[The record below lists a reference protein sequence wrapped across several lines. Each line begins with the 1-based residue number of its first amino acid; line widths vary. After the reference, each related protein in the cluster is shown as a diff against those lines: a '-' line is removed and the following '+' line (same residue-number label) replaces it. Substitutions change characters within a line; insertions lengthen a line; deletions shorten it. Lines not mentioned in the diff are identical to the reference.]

1 MNLRFLKSELYRHK
15 RRTVSTI
22 VGLSIGVALLIIV
35 NALSMAYREAA
46 RAPLKEIGADI
57 TVQRSGNVP
66 KDLTGAVFPC
76 SAVTIRDEEVMRI
89 SALPGVVG
97 IGKAVLLW
105 VFDPHR
111 AWIVLGIEPQN
122 SVGPA
127 VLRNAVT
134 EGRFLGPN
142 RSEALV
148 ETAYAR
154 RFGIKVGDLLSLA
167 DRRLT
172 VVGLLDASKAAKIAI
187 ANVYVPLAEA
197 QGLAASSDKV
207 QSVSPFDPRD
217 VNLLFIRAEQTK
229 VPALSSTLRTLLGK
243 QAAIGT
249 SDSFLKL
256 LGSIYAVSDKF
267 TVIASLIAL
276 LASALVAFKTMAGNI
291 VERAREIGVLKAVGW
306 TGRNV
311 MSQIMAESLVQGFMG
326 GLLGFAVAVI
336 VTFGLSFMAVDIP
349 IPWEMSPVPHF
360 LPGGGN
366 QTFKTLALPIHIPW
380 TLAASAMLLSL
391 VIGLVTGGLLIGTVS
406 RIKPSEVLRH
416 E

>member
-1 MNLRFLKSELYRHK
+1 MNLRFLKSELYRNK

-46 RAPLKEIGADI
+46 RAPLEEIGADI

-111 AWIVLGIEPQN
+111 ARIVLGIEPQN

-276 LASALVAFKTMAGNI
+276 LASALIAFKTMAGNI

-366 QTFKTLALPIHIPW
+366 RTFKTLALPIHIPW

-391 VIGLVTGGLLIGTVS
+391 VIGVVTGGLLIGTVS

>member
-1 MNLRFLKSELYRHK
+1 MNLRFLKSELYCNK
-15 RRTVSTI
+15 RRTLATI
-22 VGLSIGVALLIIV
+22 VGLSIGVSLLIVI
-35 NALSMAYREAA
+35 NALSMAYRQAA

-66 KDLTGAVFPC
+66 KELIGSVFPC
-76 SAVTIRDEEVMRI
+76 SAVTIRDEEITRI

-111 AWIVLGIEPQN
+111 AWIVLGIEQQN

-134 EGRFLGPN
+134 EGRFLGSN
-142 RSEALV
+142 RPEALV
-148 ETAYAR
+148 ETAFAR
-154 RFGIKVGDLLSLA
+154 RFGIKVGDILSLA
-167 DRRLT
+167 DRRLP

-197 QGLAASSDKV
+197 QSLAASSDKV
-207 QSVSPFDPRD
+207 QSVSPFDKQD
-217 VNLLFIRAEQTK
+217 VNLVFIKADQTK
-229 VPALSSTLRTLLGK
+229 VPALSSTLRTMLGK

-256 LGSIYAVSDKF
+256 LGGVYAISDQF
-267 TVIASLIAL
+267 TVVASLIAL
-276 LASALVAFKTMAGNI
+276 LVSALIAFKTMAGNI
-291 VERAREIGVLKAVGW
+291 AERAREIGVLKAVGW

-326 GLLGFAVAVI
+326 GILGFAVAVI
-336 VTFGLSFMAVDIP
+336 VTFGLSFMTVNIP

-360 LPGGGN
+360 LPGGGD
-366 QTFKTLALPIHIPW
+366 QLFKTLALPILIPW
-380 TLAASAMLLSL
+380 TLAASAVLLSL
-391 VIGLVTGGLLIGTVS
+391 VIGVVTGGLLIGTVS